1 MELASSSKFHVY
13 FSFNKRI
20 IVVLLHSYPAEDF
33 SIRAGSNN
41 RIAGGVLRDVKRVI
55 VNQEHKDFLNDLALL
70 ELTEPLVFNEKINK
84 IDLLEVEI
92 PTGEEVIISGWG
104 LLKTNGDHL
113 PISLQYNTVKALTTS
128 QCKRKVLSWS
138 DSLLCLSHPKGAG
151 ACNGD
156 SGGPAAYNG
165 KLAGVAGFVITGCGS
180 SRPDGYAKVSSHLSW
195 IKNNMS
201 A

>member
-1 MELASSSKFHVY
+1 MKF
-13 FSFNKRI
+13 SN
-20 IVVLLHSYPAEDF
+20 SYPAEDF

-41 RIAGGVLRDVKRVI
+41 RIAGGVLRNVKRVI
-55 VNQEHKDFLNDLALL
+55 VNQGHENFLNDLALL
-70 ELTEPLVFNEKINK
+70 ELTEPLEFNEKIQK
-84 IDLLEVEI
+84 IDLLEEAI
-92 PTGEEVIISGWG
+92 PTGDEVIISGWG

-113 PISLQYNTVKALTTS
+113 PILLQYNTVTALTTG

-180 SRPDGYAKVSSHLSW
+180 SRPDGYAKVSAHLEW
-195 IKNNMS
+195 IRTNMES
-201 A
+201 

>member
-1 MELASSSKFHVY
+1 M
-13 FSFNKRI
+13 
-20 IVVLLHSYPAEDF
+20 
-33 SIRAGSNN
+33 
-41 RIAGGVLRDVKRVI
+41 KRVI

-84 IDLLEVEI
+84 IDLLEEEI
-92 PTGEEVIISGWG
+92 PSGEEVIISGWG

-113 PISLQYNTVKALTTS
+113 PISLQHNTVTALTTG

-138 DSLLCLSHPKGAG
+138 DSLLCLSHPKGVG

-180 SRPDGYAKVSSHLSW
+180 SRPDGYAKVSAHLSW
-195 IKNNMS
+195 IKSNMS